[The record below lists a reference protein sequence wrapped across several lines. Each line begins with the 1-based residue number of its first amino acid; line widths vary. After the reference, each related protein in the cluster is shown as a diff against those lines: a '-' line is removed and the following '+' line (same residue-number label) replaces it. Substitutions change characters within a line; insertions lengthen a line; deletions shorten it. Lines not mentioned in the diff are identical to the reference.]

1 MNDPEDWDQEDS
13 RYVVSRAA
21 AVVVMVSGM
30 LALIQC
36 GPPRLAYGQH
46 TDDGLTLARLACHE
60 SGWHHPEEAAAIY
73 AVAVYGA
80 ERTGMTWQRW
90 LAVHSPRFAAGTVDR
105 DWVYRLTREAHD
117 PVAGISWR
125 THRPLWLAYLAAADA
140 AINAEPV
147 CVAATWGSVDDLARL
162 RASGRFYT
170 VRDCGV
176 TRNSFISW
184 GRQ

>member
-1 MNDPEDWDQEDS
+1 MNEPEWDREDARQIAS
-13 RYVVSRAA
+13 HAMAVIVVISALLGL
-21 AVVVMVSGM
+21 VV
-30 LALIQC
+30 C
-36 GPPRLAYGQH
+36 GPPRAAYGQH
-46 TDDGLTLARLACHE
+46 TDDGLTLARLAVHE
-60 SGWHHPEEAAAIY
+60 GGWNHPEEAAAIY

-147 CVAATWGSVDDLARL
+147 CVARSWGSAQDYARR
-162 RASGRFYT
+162 RARGIFDR
-170 VRDCGV
+170 VVDCGPTANIYSV
-176 TRNSFISW
+176 S
-184 GRQ
+184 Q